1 MKTQA
6 GNPGNRR
13 VAQPS
18 LFGSGLGF
26 RQCGCLTLARCLS
39 SFTVWE
45 SATKTRNGK
54 TLGTRPSQ
62 FDPTTAHYRS
72 RTEENPCL
80 EFVGPWRLGDTPTF
94 QYV

>member
-1 MKTQA
+1 VKTQA

-26 RQCGCLTLARCLS
+26 RQCGCLILVRCLS

-45 SATKTRNGK
+45 SDTKTRNGK
-54 TLGTRPSQ
+54 RLGTRSSQ
-62 FDPTTAHYRS
+62 FDPTTGSLSPLNGEKSLPGIRRA
-72 RTEENPCL
+72 
-80 EFVGPWRLGDTPTF
+80 VAA
-94 QYV
+94 Q